1 MKLKHVTVSKYK
13 SFLTAQDVEI
23 EDGVTR
29 LVGKNESGKTA
40 FLEALAKFNYFDP
53 KDERFSFDKTRDYPR
68 NELKPYEQKNP
79 ENDHK
84 VITCVF
90 ELENDLLESIKNDVG
105 DKVFTQKTITI
116 SRQYN
121 GTLVYLDIR
130 VNQLAFNRHFLS
142 QYTVPTEKQATLEKS
157 ATLNDLYEKLS
168 ADADLKS
175 IANTLKT
182 SYIDK
187 AFPKWSNSLEGY
199 IAKVFI
205 SPNIPEFWYFDEY
218 FMLPPQISLNKFQ
231 QKSIDVN
238 FTQEQYDISSAL
250 FSLAG
255 VDVSKLITDN
265 NHEAFISELE
275 ATSNSITDQFLEYWS
290 TNSNLEIQFEIQ
302 TVPNDKLLN
311 IRIRN
316 TKHRVTLPLKN
327 RSKGFVW
334 FFSFLV
340 WFSKIESHENV
351 IILLDEPGLNLHAD
365 AQNDLLR
372 YIDEKLAPN
381 YQVIYTTHSPFM
393 IDSTK
398 LHEVRTVYDSND
410 AKIGSLISD
419 ALEEKD
425 SATLFP
431 LQAALGYDIAQNLYI
446 SPKNLLVEGVADLVY
461 LTLISDRLRVLGKNY
476 LNDDITIVPVG
487 GLDKVATFISL
498 LRGNKL
504 NVACLLDTFTD
515 QKGRARMKDLI
526 QEKIIKDNKVIFFDK
541 FTSPINPSEIED
553 MFLPE
558 EYIALFNLEFTE
570 YENIDVDTIDPKYSI
585 IQQINKIIGVKRF
598 NHYRPAN
605 YLSKNLQIVE
615 SLSEQTLD
623 RFAAA
628 FEHINSALKK

>member
-1 MKLKHVTVSKYK
+1 MKLKHVTISKYK
-13 SFLTAQDVEI
+13 SFLTVQEVEM
-23 EDGVTR
+23 ESGVTR

-40 FLEALAKFNYFDP
+40 FLEALAKFKYFDS

-68 NELKPYEQKNP
+68 NELKQYEQENP
-79 ENDHK
+79 DNNHG
-84 VITCVF
+84 VVTCVF
-90 ELENDLLESIKNDVG
+90 EIDSDLLDRIKDDVG
-105 DKVFTQKTITI
+105 DKVFSQKTITI

-121 GTLVYLDIR
+121 GNLLYYDLK
-130 VNQLAFNRHFLS
+130 VNQTAFIKHFLS
-142 QYTVPTEKQATLEKS
+142 KYTISAEKKEPLEKCL
-157 ATLNDLYEKLS
+157 TLDDLYNSLATDTE
-168 ADADLKS
+168 LKN
-175 IANTLKT
+175 IAATLKT
-182 SYIDK
+182 AYIDN
-187 AFPKWSNSLEGY
+187 AITTWTNSLEGY
-199 IAKVFI
+199 IVKQHI

-218 FMLPPQISLNKFQ
+218 FLLPPQISLNKFRN
-231 QKSIDVN
+231 KSVDGS
-238 FTQEQYDISSAL
+238 FTQEQYDISEAL

-302 TVPNDKLLN
+302 SVPNDKFLN

-340 WFSKIESHENV
+340 WFSKIKNHENV

-372 YIDEKLAPN
+372 YIDEKLAPD
-381 YQVIYTTHSPFM
+381 YQVVYTTHSPFM
-393 IDSTK
+393 IDTAK

-410 AKIGSLISD
+410 ARIGSIVSD

-425 SATLFP
+425 KATLFP
-431 LQAALGYDIAQNLYI
+431 LQAALGYDVAQNLYI
-446 SPKNLLVEGVADLVY
+446 SPKNLLVEGVADLVF
-461 LTLISDRLRVLGKNY
+461 LTLISDRLRVLGKPY

-498 LRGNKL
+498 LRGSKL
-504 NVACLLDTFTD
+504 KVSCLLDTFID
-515 QKGRARMKDLI
+515 QKGKARIRDLI
-526 QEKIIKDNKVIFFDK
+526 QEKIIKDNNVIFFDE
-541 FTSPINPSEIED
+541 FTLPIKPSEIED
-553 MFLPE
+553 MFLPA
-558 EYIALFNLEFTE
+558 EYINLFNAEFSE
-570 YENIDVDTIDPKYSI
+570 LNNIDASTINPNYSV
-585 IQQINKIIGVKRF
+585 IQQINKTVGVKRF

-605 YLSKNLQIVE
+605 YLSKNPQIVE
-615 SLSEQTLD
+615 SLSDATLN
-623 RFAAA
+623 RFSKA
-628 FEHINSALKK
+628 FERINAALK

>member
-1 MKLKHVTVSKYK
+1 MRLKHVTVSKYK

-23 EDGVTR
+23 EEGVTR

-84 VITCVF
+84 VIICVF

-105 DKVFTQKTITI
+105 DNVFTQKTITI

-121 GTLVYLDIR
+121 GTLVYLDLK
-130 VNQLAFNRHFLS
+130 VNQLAFNKHFLS
-142 QYTVPTEKQATLEKS
+142 KYTVPTEKQSTLEKS
-157 ATLNDLYEKLS
+157 ATLNDLYESLS
-168 ADADLKS
+168 VDADLKS
-175 IANTLKT
+175 IANTLKET
-182 SYIDK
+182 YIDK

-231 QKSIDVN
+231 NKKIDVN

-340 WFSKIESHENV
+340 WFSRIESHENV

-372 YIDEKLAPN
+372 YIDEKLAPH

-476 LNDDITIVPVG
+476 LDDDITIVPVG

-504 NVACLLDTFTD
+504 KVSCLLDTFTD
-515 QKGRARMKDLI
+515 QKGKARMKDLI
-526 QEKIIKDNKVIFFDK
+526 QEKIIKDNKVIFFDE

-558 EYIALFNLEFTE
+558 EYIALFNAEFSE
-570 YENIDVDTIDPKYSI
+570 FADINVGEISPNYSV

-605 YLSKNLQIVE
+605 YLSKNPQIIE
-615 SLSEQTLD
+615 SLSDTTLNK
-623 RFAAA
+623 FSEA
-628 FEHINSALKK
+628 FERINKALK

>member
-1 MKLKHVTVSKYK
+1 MKLKHVTVNKYK

-23 EDGVTR
+23 ENGVTR

-40 FLEALAKFNYFDP
+40 FLEALAKFNYFDQ

-68 NELKPYEQKNP
+68 NELKPYEQKSP

-90 ELENDLLESIKNDVG
+90 EIDNDMLETIKNDVG
-105 DKVFTQKTITI
+105 DKVFSQKTITI
-116 SRQYN
+116 SRLYN
-121 GTLVYLDIR
+121 GTLLYQDLK
-130 VNQLAFNRHFLS
+130 VNQAAFNKHFLS
-142 QYTVPTEKQATLEKS
+142 KFTISTEKKGPLEKS
-157 ATLNDLYEKLS
+157 STLDALYDSLLGDTE
-168 ADADLKS
+168 
-175 IANTLKT
+175 LKT
-182 SYIDK
+182 IADTVKATYVDK
-187 AFPKWSNSLEGY
+187 AFSKWQNGLEGY
-199 IAKVFI
+199 IAKQYI
-205 SPNIPEFWYFDEY
+205 LPNIPEFWYFDEY
-218 FMLPPQISLNKFQ
+218 FMLPPQISLNKFRD
-231 QKSIDVN
+231 KSIDAN
-238 FTQEQYDISSAL
+238 FTQEQYDISAAL

-255 VDVSKLITDN
+255 VDVSKLITDS

-290 TNSNLEIQFEIQ
+290 TNNNLEIQFEIQ
-302 TVPNDKLLN
+302 PILNDKLLN

-365 AQNDLLR
+365 AQSDLLR
-372 YIDEKLAPN
+372 YIDEKLAPS

-393 IDSTK
+393 IDPAK

-425 SATLFP
+425 KATLFP
-431 LQAALGYDIAQNLYI
+431 LQTALGYDIAQNLYI

-461 LTLISDRLRVLGKNY
+461 LTLVSDRLRESGKHY

-504 NVACLLDTFTD
+504 KVSCLLDTFID
-515 QKGRARMKDLI
+515 QKGKARMKDLI
-526 QEKIIKDNKVIFFDK
+526 QEKIIKDNNVIFFDE
-541 FTSPINPSEIED
+541 FTLPINPSEIED
-553 MFLPE
+553 MFLPS
-558 EYIALFNLEFTE
+558 EYIELFNNEFSE
-570 YENIDVDTIDPKYSI
+570 FENIDAGAINPNYSI
-585 IQQINKIIGVKRF
+585 IQQINKAVGVKRF

-605 YLSKNLQIVE
+605 YLSKNPHIVE
-615 SLSEQTLD
+615 ALSDKTLD
-623 RFAAA
+623 RFSVA
-628 FEHINSALKK
+628 FERINIALR